1 MTEKAAIHC
10 DEFLPYPPARVWEAL
25 TDPELHAR
33 WWAAGDVKAVV
44 GHRFTLDMG
53 AWGQQPCEVV
63 EVKVE
68 RLLKYSFAERSLDT
82 TVTWRLVP
90 EGHGTRLLL
99 EHAGFDQDTP
109 MAGRPTRA
117 RGRAGPPCCAG
128 SPRRSRSDPLGNA
141 QARPRTRSTVI
152 SMTTRSGFSRGV
164 R

>member
-33 WWAAGDVKAVV
+33 WWAPGDVKAVV

-53 AWGQQPCEVV
+53 PWGSQPCEVV
-63 EVKVE
+63 EVEVE
-68 RLLKYSFAERSLDT
+68 RLLKYSFAEGSLDT

-99 EHAGFDQDTP
+99 EHAGFDLDTP
-109 MAGRPTRA
+109 MGRQAHQGMAQGWP
-117 RGRAGPPCCAG
+117 
-128 SPRRSRSDPLGNA
+128 SVLRRIAPALA
-141 QARPRTRSTVI
+141 E
-152 SMTTRSGFSRGV
+152 
-164 R
+164 

>member
-53 AWGQQPCEVV
+53 PWGQQPCEVV
-63 EVKVE
+63 EVEVE
-68 RLLKYSFAERSLDT
+68 RLLRYSFAAGSLDT

-99 EHAGFDQDTP
+99 EHAGFDLDTP
-109 MAGRPTRA
+109 MGRQAHHGMGQGWP
-117 RGRAGPPCCAG
+117 
-128 SPRRSRSDPLGNA
+128 SVLRRIAPALA
-141 QARPRTRSTVI
+141 E
-152 SMTTRSGFSRGV
+152 
-164 R
+164 

>member
-1 MTEKAAIHC
+1 MTEKAAINC

-53 AWGQQPCEVV
+53 PWGQQPCEVV
-63 EVKVE
+63 EVEVE
-68 RLLKYSFAERSLDT
+68 RLLKYSFAEGSLDT

-99 EHAGFDQDTP
+99 EHAGFDLDTP
-109 MAGRPTRA
+109 MGRQAHQGMAQGWP
-117 RGRAGPPCCAG
+117 
-128 SPRRSRSDPLGNA
+128 SVLRRIAPALA
-141 QARPRTRSTVI
+141 E
-152 SMTTRSGFSRGV
+152 
-164 R
+164 